1 VLRPLTMTEG
11 QTKTLTRPMQA
22 LLLGSILASVLAVH
36 LAVDV
41 ASEPFFNSDETRHV
55 MMGVFFRDVLHDHPV
70 TDLSDYAIRYYLQY
84 PALNLLIW
92 PPMFHVVEGA
102 VMLLLGCSVWAAKA
116 ALALFVAIACAYLYR
131 LVVHTHDAWTAAI
144 AVLIF
149 ALSPLVFS
157 YSRQVMLEVP
167 ALASALASMYHFLRY
182 TESGRRRDLFIAAVA
197 AALSALTRFD
207 AVYLLVFFLIML
219 GMRGRLKLLVRP
231 EVLLAAVLA
240 LVLVLPV
247 YVLTIVEIGWGHF
260 RSIEA
265 GNDVSSGFFDPRN
278 LLYYASCLPGQI
290 GWAAVVFACVGI
302 LIAVKNGLRRSGP
315 YAAMIVATYF
325 TFAFLGIVEPR
336 HAIYWIPAFALFA
349 AEGVHF
355 ASQWFGAWGRLTLA
369 GLTVGAT
376 FWTTWQVPAPYVRG
390 YEDAA
395 RYVVD
400 HNKGSPFCLIDTYL
414 EGNLVYYIRL
424 HDPDRR
430 LWVLRGDKIF
440 YGVLSDPSYAYVE
453 HVKGQEAL
461 LAEIYRYDP
470 ELLVIEDPRIGPPLA
485 MADFLRSVIR
495 DHPERFRLEATIPIE
510 TNRPEFANAKL
521 KIYRN
526 LLRNPA
532 NDHQINVDMLWLR
545 RRLQASV
552 P

>member
-1 VLRPLTMTEG
+1 MLRPLTIAG
-11 QTKTLTRPMQA
+11 NQTKTLARPAQG
-22 LLLGSILASVLAVH
+22 LLLGGILASVVAVH

-55 MMGVFFRDVLHDHPV
+55 MMGVFFRDVLHDLPV
-70 TDLSDYAIRYYLQY
+70 THLRDYAIRYYLQY

-92 PPMFHVVEGA
+92 PPLFHVAEGA
-102 VMLLLGCSVWAAKA
+102 VMLLFGCSVWAAKA
-116 ALALFVAIACAYLYR
+116 ALAFFVALACAYLYGF
-131 LVVHTHDAWTAAI
+131 VVRTHDSWTAATT
-144 AVLIF
+144 VLVF
-149 ALSPLVFS
+149 ALCPLVFS

-167 ALASALASMYHFLRY
+167 ALALSLASMYHFLCYLER
-182 TESGRRRDLFIAAVA
+182 GRRRDLLIAAVT

-207 AVYLLVFFLIML
+207 AVYLLLFFLITL
-219 GMRGRLKLLVRP
+219 GMRGGLRQLARK
-231 EVLLAAVLA
+231 EVVLAAALA
-240 LVLVLPV
+240 LILVVPF

-290 GWAAVVFACVGI
+290 GWAAAVFACVGI
-302 LIAVKNGLRRSGP
+302 VVAVKNGLGSSGA
-315 YAAMIVATYF
+315 YAAMIVATFF

-349 AEGVHF
+349 AEGVRF
-355 ASQWFGAWGRLTLA
+355 TSQWFGAWGRLILS
-369 GLTVGAT
+369 GLIVGAT
-376 FWTTWQVPAPYVRG
+376 FWATWQVPAPYVRG

-395 RYVVD
+395 HYVVD
-400 HNKGSPFCLIDTYL
+400 HNKGSSFCLIDTYL

-424 HDPDRR
+424 HDPHRR
-430 LWVLRGDKIF
+430 LWVLRGDKVF

-453 HVKGQEAL
+453 HVQGQKAL
-461 LAEIYRYDP
+461 LAEIFRYDP
-470 ELLVIEDPRIGPPLA
+470 ELIVIEDPRIGPPLA

-495 DHPERFRLEATIPIE
+495 DHPERFRLEATIPID
-510 TNRPEFANAKL
+510 TNRPEFANATL

-532 NDHQINVDMLWLR
+532 SDHQVDIDMLWLR
-545 RRLQASV
+545 RRLQVSV

>member
-1 VLRPLTMTEG
+1 MAG
-11 QTKTLTRPMQA
+11 DQTKTLARPPQA
-22 LLLGSILASVLAVH
+22 LLLVGILASVVGVH

-55 MMGVFFRDVLHDHPV
+55 MMGVFFRDVLHDLPV
-70 TDLSDYAIRYYLQY
+70 THVRDYAIRYYLQY

-92 PPMFHVVEGA
+92 PPLFHVVEGA
-102 VMLLLGCSVWAAKA
+102 VMLLLGCSVGAAKI
-116 ALALFVAIACAYLYR
+116 ALALFVALACAYLYW
-131 LVVHTHDAWTAAI
+131 LVLRTHDSWTAATT
-144 AVLIF
+144 VLIF
-149 ALSPLVFS
+149 ALCPLVFS

-167 ALASALASMYHFLRY
+167 ALAFALASTYHFVRY
-182 TESGRRRDLFIAAVA
+182 MESERHCDLFLAAVA

-219 GMRGRLKLLVRP
+219 GMRGRLRMLARR
-231 EVLLAAVLA
+231 EVLLATALA
-240 LVLVLPV
+240 LFLVLPA
-247 YVLTIVEIGWGHF
+247 YVLIIVEIGWGHF

-265 GNDVSSGFFDPRN
+265 GNDVSSGFFDPKN
-278 LLYYASCLPGQI
+278 LLYYAGCLPGQI
-290 GWAAVVFACVGI
+290 GWAAVAFGCAGI
-302 LIAVKNGLRRSGP
+302 VIAVKNGLRRSGP

-349 AEGVHF
+349 VEGMRF
-355 ASQWFGAWGRLTLA
+355 ASQWFGAWGRPILA
-369 GLTVGAT
+369 GLIVSAT
-376 FWTTWQVPAPYVRG
+376 FWATWQVPVPYVRG

-424 HDPDRR
+424 HDPHRR
-430 LWVLRGDKIF
+430 LWVLRGDKVF

-453 HVKGQEAL
+453 HVQGQEAL
-461 LAEIYRYDP
+461 LSEIFRYDP
-470 ELLVIEDPRIGPPLA
+470 ELIVIEDPRIGPPLV
-485 MADFLRSVIR
+485 MADFFRSVIR
-495 DHPERFRLEATIPIE
+495 DHPKRFRLEATIPIE
-510 TNRPEFANAKL
+510 TNRPEFANATL

-532 NDHQINVDMLWLR
+532 SDRQIDIDMLWLR
-545 RRLQASV
+545 RRLQVSV